1 MVNFINT
8 EIDHPIFIFSVSGR
22 TNSAVFYAKGFVKFH
37 ERWYNKKVSLNPIGD
52 NHEKTKEE
60 KE

>member
-1 MVNFINT
+1 MVNFSIT
-8 EIDHPIFIFSVSGR
+8 EIDHPIFIFSVSGK
-22 TNSAVFYAKGFVKFH
+22 TNSAVFYTKRFVKFH